1 MRRIK
6 LIIASLAL
14 LFCLVPA
21 VPASAAVYNPFEDVC
36 TGGAAASS
44 PACQA
49 DGNDPITGKNGILYK
64 GSRILALVAAISAVI
79 MIMAGGFMYIT
90 SAGDTSK
97 ASNGRRVV
105 IGAVVGLAV
114 IALAELFVVVVINL
128 VS

>member
-1 MRRIK
+1 MRRLK
-6 LIIASLAL
+6 LFITSLAL

-21 VPASAAVYNPFEDVC
+21 ASVSAQVYEPFKGVC
-36 TGGAAASS
+36 AGAAASS

-64 GSRILALVAAISAVI
+64 TSRILALVAAIGAVI
-79 MIMAGGFMYIT
+79 MIMVGGFMYIT
-90 SAGDTSK
+90 SAGDTSQ

-114 IALAELFVVVVINL
+114 IALAELFVVIVINL